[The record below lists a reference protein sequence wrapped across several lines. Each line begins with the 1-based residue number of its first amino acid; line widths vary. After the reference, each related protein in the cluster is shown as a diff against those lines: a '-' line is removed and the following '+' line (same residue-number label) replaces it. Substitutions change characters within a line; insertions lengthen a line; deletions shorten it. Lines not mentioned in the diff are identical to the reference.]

1 MGTKSVSKSGQSQG
15 KRQQKKQDLEQT
27 LQHYTS
33 EFQSK
38 QAAYEQQN
46 GKTAEAVLEL
56 CKVVYDASSALKNKS
71 YLKDFRDKNGLHDKG
86 TFSQFKTIGAN
97 YARLSPHANRLP
109 SSWYTLYKIAKL
121 DGATFTSAMTN
132 GQIHPLTT
140 QRNVRELGGLGN
152 AALKP
157 RASAAPR
164 YVIELGET
172 DGDRIKEFDDEIEM
186 VAKELAT
193 DGYAFNI
200 TRSDELKK
208 LLKGVSS
215 RQKAA

>member
-15 KRQQKKQDLEQT
+15 KRQMKQQELEQT

-56 CKVVYDASSALKNKS
+56 CKVVHEASSALKNKS
-71 YLKDFRDKNGLHDKG
+71 YLKDFRDRNGLHDKG
-86 TFSQFKTIGAN
+86 TFSQFKTIGQH
-97 YARLSPHANRLP
+97 YARLSPHATRLP
-109 SSWYTLYKIAKL
+109 SSWYSLYKIAKL
-121 DGATFTSAMTN
+121 DEPTFNLAIAS

-140 QRNVRELGGLGN
+140 QRSIRELGGST
-152 AALKP
+152 KP
-157 RASAAPR
+157 VPKNVSATLR
-164 YVIELGET
+164 YVIELAEE
-172 DGDRIKEFDDEIEM
+172 DVERITEFNEQIELM
-186 VAKELAT
+186 AKKLGIE
-193 DGYAFNI
+193 GYAFNI
-200 TRSDELKK
+200 NRSDNLESILKSA
-208 LLKGVSS
+208 SS

>member
-15 KRQQKKQDLEQT
+15 KRQQKQQELEQT

-38 QAAYEQQN
+38 HSVYEQQN
-46 GKTAEAVLEL
+46 GKTAEAVLDL
-56 CKVVYDASSALKNKS
+56 CKVVFDASSALKNKS

-97 YARLSPHANRLP
+97 HARLSPHANRLP

-121 DGATFTSAMTN
+121 DGATFTAAITS
-132 GQIHPLTT
+132 GQLHPLVT
-140 QRNVRELGGLGN
+140 QRNVRELAGTANPAPKRKGN
-152 AALKP
+152 ATL
-157 RASAAPR
+157 R

-172 DGDRIKEFDDEIEM
+172 DMDRVKECDDEIEM
-186 VAKELAT
+186 LAKELAT

-200 TRSDELKK
+200 TRSEELKR
-208 LLKGVSS
+208 LLVSVSS
-215 RQKAA
+215 RKLAA

>member
-1 MGTKSVSKSGQSQG
+1 MGTTSVSKSGQSQG
-15 KRQQKKQDLEQT
+15 KRQQKQQELEQT

-56 CKVVYDASSALKNKS
+56 CKVVHEASSALKTKS

-86 TFSQFKTIGAN
+86 TFSQFKTIGQH
-97 YARLSPHANRLP
+97 YARLSPHATRLP
-109 SSWYTLYKIAKL
+109 SSWYSLYKIAKL
-121 DGATFTSAMTN
+121 DEPTFNSAIAS

-140 QRNVRELGGLGN
+140 QRSIRELGGST
-152 AALKP
+152 KP
-157 RASAAPR
+157 VPKNVSATLR
-164 YVIELGET
+164 YVIELAEK
-172 DGDRIKEFDDEIEM
+172 DVERITEFNEQIELM
-186 VAKELAT
+186 AKKLGIE
-193 DGYAFNI
+193 GCAFNI